1 LNFSECRGKKGK
13 SKKNSQKAGG
23 QGETESFVLTGNAGE
38 DGRTGEV
45 PSQQTDGQPNNN
57 N

>member
-38 DGRTGEV
+38 DGEV